1 MAETGLVQILEGAL
15 MVAGEALS
23 IQRLSQLFDEF
34 DRPANTDLRE
44 ALDEVGR
51 RCEGRGYE
59 LVQVATG
66 YRFQVRQNLSTW
78 VGRLWQERPP
88 RYSRALLETLSLI
101 AYRQPITRGE
111 IEEIRGVAVSTNIVK
126 TLQEREWVRIVG
138 HRDVPGRPAM
148 YATTRQFLD
157 YFNLKSLEDLPP
169 LAEIKDLENL
179 SGDLPLEILSEEIPE
194 SEAKTD
200 TDTEMPVKSTEAGND
215 PSADTPSDE
224 SAAEEAALEGG
235 NAEEPAQRSP
245 ALADEILAE
254 GVSQGD
260 VLEDGASVDTVPKHL
275 APAGGGDPDKTLEQ
289 NASVEAPSE
298 QKMTDANVTTEH
310 ASDENVLDGELL
322 NEQSPSPAK

>member
-1 MAETGLVQILEGAL
+1 MAETGLVQILECAL

-126 TLQEREWVRIVG
+126 TLQERDWVRIVG

-179 SGDLPLEILSEEIPE
+179 SGDLPLEVFSAEISEPE
-194 SEAKTD
+194 AESDTATD
-200 TDTEMPVKSTEAGND
+200 REMPVKSTEAGTA
-215 PSADTPSDE
+215 PSADTSLDDSTAE
-224 SAAEEAALEGG
+224 AAVLEEAYE
-235 NAEEPAQRSP
+235 EEPPQQSHDSAG
-245 ALADEILAE
+245 EILTEGVAE
-254 GVSQGD
+254 GEVS
-260 VLEDGASVDTVPKHL
+260 EDEASI
-275 APAGGGDPDKTLEQ
+275 
-289 NASVEAPSE
+289 EAPSE
-298 QKMTDANVTTEH
+298 QKMTDGNVTTER
-310 ASDENVLDGELL
+310 ASDENGVDGELL
-322 NEQSPSPAK
+322 NEQSPAPAK

>member
-111 IEEIRGVAVSTNIVK
+111 IEEIRGVAVSTNIMK
-126 TLQEREWVRIVG
+126 TLQERDWVRIVG

-179 SGDLPLEILSEEIPE
+179 SGDLPLEVLSAEI
-194 SEAKTD
+194 SEA
-200 TDTEMPVKSTEAGND
+200 DTEADTATKMAAQSAEAD
-215 PSADTPSDE
+215 DDLSAD
-224 SAAEEAALEGG
+224 SASE
-235 NAEEPAQRSP
+235 
-245 ALADEILAE
+245 DEILA
-254 GVSQGD
+254 
-260 VLEDGASVDTVPKHL
+260 DTVPENQVSDRDG
-275 APAGGGDPDKTLEQ
+275 APNEILDQ
-289 NASVEAPSE
+289 SVSVEATSE
-298 QKMTDANVTTEH
+298 QKAAEDSVTTEQ
-310 ASDENVLDGELL
+310 ASDENSVDGELL
-322 NEQSPSPAK
+322 NEQSPAPAK

>member
-126 TLQEREWVRIVG
+126 TLQERDWVRIVG

-179 SGDLPLEILSEEIPE
+179 SGDLPLEVFSAEISEPE
-194 SEAKTD
+194 AETD
-200 TDTEMPVKSTEAGND
+200 TDTDREMPVKSTEAGTA
-215 PSADTPSDE
+215 PSADTSLDDSTAE
-224 SAAEEAALEGG
+224 AVVLEEAYE
-235 NAEEPAQRSP
+235 EEPPQQSHDSAG
-245 ALADEILAE
+245 EILTEGVAE
-254 GVSQGD
+254 GEVS
-260 VLEDGASVDTVPKHL
+260 ED
-275 APAGGGDPDKTLEQ
+275 E
-289 NASVEAPSE
+289 ASVETPSE
-298 QKMTDANVTTEH
+298 QKMNDGNATTER
-310 ASDENVLDGELL
+310 ASDENGVDGELL
-322 NEQSPSPAK
+322 NEQSPAPAK

>member
-111 IEEIRGVAVSTNIVK
+111 IEEIRGVAVSTNIMK
-126 TLQEREWVRIVG
+126 TLQERDWVRIVG

-179 SGDLPLEILSEEIPE
+179 SGDLPLEVLSAEI
-194 SEAKTD
+194 SEA
-200 TDTEMPVKSTEAGND
+200 DTEADTATKMAAQSAEAD
-215 PSADTPSDE
+215 DDLSAD
-224 SAAEEAALEGG
+224 SASE
-235 NAEEPAQRSP
+235 
-245 ALADEILAE
+245 DEILA
-254 GVSQGD
+254 
-260 VLEDGASVDTVPKHL
+260 DTVPENQASVRDG
-275 APAGGGDPDKTLEQ
+275 APNEILDQ
-289 NASVEAPSE
+289 SVSVEATSE
-298 QKMTDANVTTEH
+298 QKAAEDSVTTEQ
-310 ASDENVLDGELL
+310 ASDENSVDGELL
-322 NEQSPSPAK
+322 NEQSPAPAK